1 MGALIATL
9 VQKWARRCLHPLQFL
24 GNPMENVQHRQFIS
38 ELFTKSNLF
47 AMAKLASIFLHL
59 SLFLF
64 FAGLWLYT
72 WNLNWLIAGFIIV
85 PSSLCML
92 FYISFTFMS
101 AEYPQTP
108 FRSPISTLIRSWFL
122 KLRRLVFR
130 GDKFNEAYRF
140 GPETQR
146 SMKLLKKELK
156 DRKRRD
162 ERAIRWLIGDL
173 VEDAEMESFVSAIP
187 RSFDTDW
194 GVEIWKKVSESESL
208 ISARMSHIR
217 ICNTPI

>member
-1 MGALIATL
+1 
-9 VQKWARRCLHPLQFL
+9 
-24 GNPMENVQHRQFIS
+24 
-38 ELFTKSNLF
+38 
-47 AMAKLASIFLHL
+47 
-59 SLFLF
+59 
-64 FAGLWLYT
+64 
-72 WNLNWLIAGFIIV
+72 
-85 PSSLCML
+85 
-92 FYISFTFMS
+92 
-101 AEYPQTP
+101 
-108 FRSPISTLIRSWFL
+108 
-122 KLRRLVFR
+122 
-130 GDKFNEAYRF
+130 
-140 GPETQR
+140 
-146 SMKLLKKELK
+146 MKLLKKELK